1 MKVHAHVSHNFGW
14 NQEQSISNCNW
25 WKGCRYI
32 HNISVVGGWD
42 EKHGGL
48 AFKYIYIYIV
58 DSGISKLILIFYIY
72 ICIYLYINISIL
84 KCQNQ
89 LYMHACLYGYLK
101 LNDKNHHPCC
111 LSAEVCNNSLFEVL
125 QYAVC
130 CCNSMY
136 RLLHWRGL
144 WLSPE
149 DGTYVAKAIQE
160 MTES

>member
-1 MKVHAHVSHNFGW
+1 MPEST
-14 NQEQSISNCNW
+14 
-25 WKGCRYI
+25 I
-32 HNISVVGGWD
+32 H
-42 EKHGGL
+42 
-48 AFKYIYIYIV
+48 
-58 DSGISKLILIFYIY
+58 ISKYM
-72 ICIYLYINISIL
+72 
-84 KCQNQ
+84 
-89 LYMHACLYGYLK
+89 MHACLYGYLK

-149 DGTYVAKAIQE
+149 DGMYVAKAIQE